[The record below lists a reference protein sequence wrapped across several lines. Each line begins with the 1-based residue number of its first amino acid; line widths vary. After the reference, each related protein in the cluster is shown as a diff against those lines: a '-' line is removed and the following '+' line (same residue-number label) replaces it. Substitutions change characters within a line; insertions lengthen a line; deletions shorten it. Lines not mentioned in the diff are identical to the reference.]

1 MPASKSNPVHC
12 TRVVYHGAVM
22 EEENAVDT
30 RTGARSVRVSVS
42 FEVADYAAI
51 KGIAKRKRVSTAWVV
66 RDAVASYLNAQV
78 PLFASDRRGNE

>member
-1 MPASKSNPVHC
+1 MVQS
-12 TRVVYHGAVM
+12 M
-22 EEENAVDT
+22 DEESTVET

-66 RDAVASYLNAQV
+66 RDAVASYLNAQE
-78 PLFASDRRGNE
+78 PLFANDRRGNE